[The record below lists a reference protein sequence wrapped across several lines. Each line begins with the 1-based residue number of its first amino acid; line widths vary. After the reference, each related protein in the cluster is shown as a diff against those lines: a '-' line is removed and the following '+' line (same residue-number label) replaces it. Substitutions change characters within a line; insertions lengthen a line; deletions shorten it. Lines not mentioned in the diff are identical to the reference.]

1 MIRFPYARLGTLFAI
16 FQTETA
22 QQERLAARLGLSS
35 RTIRSD
41 VANLNDFLL
50 DFGAQVIL
58 RRGLGYQ
65 LNITDETLYAAKLN
79 QPEQGA
85 RIPRQSR
92 ARVQYLL
99 VKFLTSRRAIKLQTI
114 ADEWFV
120 SRAALQRD
128 MVGVR
133 AYLQAYELSIMAK
146 PHYGMTLMGKELM
159 KRSCLSDLLVCLA
172 LESKDHPLLYEDST
186 FSVALAY
193 FEQAMPACFENSA
206 VRLTVE
212 GAQFLVFYCAVA
224 LSRSQEASACVLIHQ
239 NTVDHEVRQL
249 ALSMTRVMQAV
260 ANVPISESELTLL
273 CLNIE
278 GRRLPTN
285 LLTSNG
291 EEGTEGLT
299 VYLLDYLNRHYQ
311 YDLRC
316 DNKLCTDLNAH
327 IKTMMTRIKHQ
338 IKFSNPMLD
347 DIKTHYAMAYD
358 MTLSAISSWENETA
372 HQISDNEIGYLVL
385 HIGVALE
392 RHYQI
397 TFVCHP
403 EALFVCDS
411 GMSTVRLL
419 EANLAKKYPNLQIKQ
434 TLSLREYE
442 RLDEVRA
449 DFVISTMNIATKNKP
464 VQVLATFPTE
474 TQWAQLTKLV
484 EMDRTRPYLL
494 ARFFDERCFR
504 VIDGACTQAELFEQ
518 VCSQLQAMD
527 YVGADFLPSL
537 LEREQILSTVL
548 GGGIALP
555 HSLGLLAKKTV
566 VYTVIAPQG
575 ILWAGNHTAHVIF
588 VLAISKTDYES
599 AMALYD
605 LFIALI
611 RQKLPARLMSSTD
624 FMTFKTSICEPA

>member
-1 MIRFPYARLGTLFAI
+1 
-16 FQTETA
+16 
-22 QQERLAARLGLSS
+22 
-35 RTIRSD
+35 
-41 VANLNDFLL
+41 
-50 DFGAQVIL
+50 
-58 RRGLGYQ
+58 
-65 LNITDETLYAAKLN
+65 
-79 QPEQGA
+79 
-85 RIPRQSR
+85 
-92 ARVQYLL
+92 
-99 VKFLTSRRAIKLQTI
+99 
-114 ADEWFV
+114 
-120 SRAALQRD
+120 
-128 MVGVR
+128 
-133 AYLQAYELSIMAK
+133 
-146 PHYGMTLMGKELM
+146 
-159 KRSCLSDLLVCLA
+159 
-172 LESKDHPLLYEDST
+172 
-186 FSVALAY
+186 
-193 FEQAMPACFENSA
+193 MPICFENSA

-212 GAQFLVFYCAVA
+212 GAQFLIFYCAVA
-224 LSRSQEASACVLIHQ
+224 LSRSQEASACVLYP
-239 NTVDHEVRQL
+239 VDAVDDEVRQL
-249 ALSMTRVMQAV
+249 ALAMASVMQTV
-260 ANVPISESELTLL
+260 VKLPISDSELTLL

-278 GRRLPTN
+278 GRRLPAH
-285 LLTSNG
+285 LLVSNA
-291 EEGTEGLT
+291 EEGTESLT
-299 VYLLDYLNRHYQ
+299 VYLLDYLNQHYQ
-311 YDLRC
+311 YDLRR

-347 DIKTHYAMAYD
+347 EIKTHYAMAYD

-464 VQVLATFPTE
+464 VQILAAFPTE
-474 TQWAQLTKLV
+474 TQWVQLTKLI

-504 VIDGACTQAELFEQ
+504 VIHEPCTQADLFEQ
-518 VCSQLQAMD
+518 VCNQLQAMD
-527 YVGADFLPSL
+527 YVDADFLPSL

-555 HSLGLLAKKTV
+555 HSLGLLAKKRWC
-566 VYTVIAPQG
+566 IPLLRPKASFGQ
-575 ILWAGNHTAHVIF
+575 
-588 VLAISKTDYES
+588 AIIRH
-599 AMALYD
+599 MLFLY
-605 LFIALI
+605 
-611 RQKLPARLMSSTD
+611 
-624 FMTFKTSICEPA
+624 